1 MKSNRKKIKE
11 EIVKRL
17 TASITIKGLLEADVT
32 DLWNTSSELLL
43 ELFHYCNW
51 EFIRMGGRV
60 IFKEK
65 G

>member
-43 ELFHYCNW
+43 ELFQYSNW
-51 EFIRMGGRV
+51 EFIRMSGRV
-60 IFKEK
+60 IFKER